1 MVIIMEE
8 LNYKQKIILNFLI
21 SGDKKPMSPLQLMK
35 SIFLYAQEEKPKDFY
50 EFIPYLYGPCSFDVY
65 TDLKLLESRGFI
77 ASYPT
82 YRGWSFFGITSEGE
96 KYLLSDTKIIQK
108 LNEIKKMILSKS
120 FIELLK
126 YVYSKYP
133 EFTQNSI
140 FNSEAL
146 KKL

>member
-1 MVIIMEE
+1 MES
-8 LNYKQKIILNFLI
+8 LNFKQKIILNFLI
-21 SGDKKPMSPLQLMK
+21 IGDKKPMSPLQLMK
-35 SIFLYAQEEKPKDFY
+35 AIFLYTQEEKPKDFY

-65 TDLKLLESRGFI
+65 ADLKFLESNGFI
-77 ASYPT
+77 TSYPT

-96 KYLLSDTKIIQK
+96 KYLMSDTKVIRK
-108 LNEIKKMILSKS
+108 LDKIKKTILSKS
-120 FIELLK
+120 FIGLLK

-140 FNSEAL
+140 FNNEAL